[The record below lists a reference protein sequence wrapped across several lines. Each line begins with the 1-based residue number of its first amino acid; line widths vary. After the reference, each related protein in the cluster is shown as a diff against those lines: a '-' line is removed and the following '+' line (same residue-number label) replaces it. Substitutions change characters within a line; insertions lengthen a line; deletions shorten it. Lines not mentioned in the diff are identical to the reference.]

1 MKTATISCSWHIT
14 KVSGPLAWSCVL
26 EGSHVTLGY
35 CAFDTLFLYYMYILM
50 QAGSP
55 LQHAPWATV
64 QTWMRIASY
73 PDLSAHTHTFM
84 HDYFLSHRKAGRSGR
99 FGDVMVMS
107 RMWTILRFLA
117 VSSTKRGIESKQKL
131 EQGLVGS
138 FSWPSESSQ
147 RVPGSLAPSEG
158 SPHKKRWVCQCLK
171 LTKDRSLPFQGFER
185 RLALFGA

>member
-1 MKTATISCSWHIT
+1 MQLAYNQSFRATGLIMCAWRKSRYSGILCVWYSLPLLHVYTHASRITTSTCSMSNSSDMDENSL
-14 KVSGPLAWSCVL
+14 VSRPFCPHTYIYAR
-26 EGSHVTLGY
+26 
-35 CAFDTLFLYYMYILM
+35 LFLITPKS
-50 QAGSP
+50 G
-55 LQHAPWATV
+55 
-64 QTWMRIASY
+64 
-73 PDLSAHTHTFM
+73 
-84 HDYFLSHRKAGRSGR
+84 KSGR